1 MLGYAIFKDGKSA
14 KLPYPLENF
23 LSDVA
28 GRSFHIGPA
37 NSAGWYPNLFCQLG
51 AGELQP
57 SVSKSWTWSTE
68 IRCVVDVPG
77 QKVPSVS
84 DGEMAPCLKLTKAP
98 QTWACQLSPMGDAF
112 NWGRNDCGSITHC
125 ATTWS
130 SSTSTQWYIFLC
142 KYPQSFYSLGKQVAP
157 TISTLAGAL
166 YKVFRA
172 SPDHP
177 ARNEMCQACFDYM
190 SLEGVFSNGLIAL
203 LSGLDPRPL
212 SSVLHF
218 FAVAIYG
225 VGRLKLPFK
234 SSLHCAFPLM

>member
-1 MLGYAIFKDGKSA
+1 MTVA
-14 KLPYPLENF
+14 
-23 LSDVA
+23 LSHIVLLRDLL
-28 GRSFHIGPA
+28 RPQLNDTSSFA
-37 NSAGWYPNLFCQLG
+37 NI
-51 AGELQP
+51 P
-57 SVSKSWTWSTE
+57 SPST
-68 IRCVVDVPG
+68 P
-77 QKVPSVS
+77 
-84 DGEMAPCLKLTKAP
+84 
-98 QTWACQLSPMGDAF
+98 W
-112 NWGRNDCGSITHC
+112 
-125 ATTWS
+125 
-130 SSTSTQWYIFLC
+130 
-142 KYPQSFYSLGKQVAP
+142 QVAP

>member
-1 MLGYAIFKDGKSA
+1 MLQEEAFILALLILQADIPTCFVS
-14 KLPYPLENF
+14 LVLENC
-23 LSDVA
+23 
-28 GRSFHIGPA
+28 
-37 NSAGWYPNLFCQLG
+37 NL
-51 AGELQP
+51 P
-57 SVSKSWTWSTE
+57 TE

-84 DGEMAPCLKLTKAP
+84 NGEMAPCLKLTKA
-98 QTWACQLSPMGDAF
+98 
-112 NWGRNDCGSITHC
+112 
-125 ATTWS
+125 
-130 SSTSTQWYIFLC
+130 
-142 KYPQSFYSLGKQVAP
+142 PQSFYSLGKQVAP

-218 FAVAIYG
+218 FAVAIYDWA
-225 VGRLKLPFK
+225 VVAVPLPSYSQLKTTSSTLGFSPFI
-234 SSLHCAFPLM
+234 SNLIFRSFRSMVFLGLTVSTRSW